1 MTDLEK
7 ATESCGMMVV
17 LEGSVSTKINLRATK
32 EEIMDAIQ
40 AHLLTGSDELLKF
53 QTAQTDGDEFCMFDP
68 RKIMFAVFTKEFVI
82 ESGKIQPVQI
92 IPGTPPGGNAGPGR
106 R

>member
-1 MTDLEK
+1 MTGLEK

-32 EEIMDAIQ
+32 EEVMDAVQ
-40 AHLLTGSDELLKF
+40 AHLLSGSNELLRF
-53 QTAQTDGDEFCMFDP
+53 QTTQPDENEYCMFNP
-68 RKIMFAVFTKEFVI
+68 KKIMFSVFTKEFVV

-92 IPGTPPGGNAGPGR
+92 IPGTPPGGNAGPR